1 MRYTIRHLTRYRY
14 GEAVTNSQHDLHLLP
29 RELPHQRCVS
39 SELEIKPTPGVCEE
53 RRDYFGNRATHM
65 VLASA
70 HSELTVIAHSR
81 VVVTAPALVPSD
93 YDLAWEATVAQI
105 ARDRAQP
112 EVQEMTFPSPYI
124 PAWNGLNT
132 YARESFPNGQPVL
145 KGVMDL
151 LARVHRDFT
160 YDPKATTIAT
170 PLEEVF
176 RKRRGVC
183 QDFSHFMIACL
194 RSLGL
199 AARYV
204 SGYLVTRPPP
214 GKPRLQGADASH
226 AWLSIYSPRFGF
238 VDVDPTNNVVVGDQ
252 HITLAIGRDFGDV
265 TPLRGVVL
273 GGGRH
278 DLEVAVDVVP
288 DERLDIESGGQSQSQ

>member
-1 MRYTIRHLTRYRY
+1 
-14 GEAVTNSQHDLHLLP
+14 
-29 RELPHQRCVS
+29 
-39 SELEIKPTPGVCEE
+39 
-53 RRDYFGNRATHM
+53 
-65 VLASA
+65 
-70 HSELTVIAHSR
+70 
-81 VVVTAPALVPSD
+81 
-93 YDLAWEATVAQI
+93 
-105 ARDRAQP
+105 
-112 EVQEMTFPSPYI
+112 
-124 PAWNGLNT
+124 
-132 YARESFPNGQPVL
+132 
-145 KGVMDL
+145 MDL

-199 AARYV
+199 SARYV